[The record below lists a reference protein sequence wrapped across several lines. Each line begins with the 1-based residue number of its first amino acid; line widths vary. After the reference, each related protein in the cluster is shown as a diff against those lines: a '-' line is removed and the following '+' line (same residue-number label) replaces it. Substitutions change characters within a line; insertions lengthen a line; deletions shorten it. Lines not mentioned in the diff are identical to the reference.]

1 MRQPRARLQRTGLW
15 NGYLGAREGGS
26 RQPGRW
32 ERTPA
37 TAHGGMSMK
46 AREHVLLTVLLPWP
60 TCASHITL
68 QTRLQI
74 MLATAATYSN
84 SGSRLARGCIQ
95 MHHTASTHASAN
107 KDTHHRHHCVG
118 HSCGRAH
125 LQGRCS
131 LVEHAPR
138 CNRWRLARPLC
149 AGRRQTKKPCNA
161 HTQVHAPTHP
171 KHTPGQNRLPFAPK
185 PCHSIPH
192 SLHTMR
198 LHRPQEPTRTRS
210 THQPNQSR

>member
-1 MRQPRARLQRTGLW
+1 MRQPRARHPAVDWLFGRKRGRQAARAVGSSARAGDRQRMQ
-15 NGYLGAREGGS
+15 AREN
-26 RQPGRW
+26 
-32 ERTPA
+32 
-37 TAHGGMSMK
+37 
-46 AREHVLLTVLLPWP
+46 VLLTVLLPAQP
-60 TCASHITL
+60 TCASHVTL

-74 MLATAATYSN
+74 MLATAATYFN
-84 SGSRLARGCIQ
+84 SGWRLARGCIQ
-95 MHHTASTHASAN
+95 MHHTASANN

-161 HTQVHAPTHP
+161 HTTHTHTPKRARTHP
-171 KHTPGQNRLPFAPK
+171 RAHTPGQNRLPFAPK

-198 LHRPQEPTRTRS
+198 LHRPQEHTRAAHTRS
-210 THQPNQSR
+210 TQPP